1 MKKVLRACSTSWI
14 QTYLSRMM
22 ESREQQYNL
31 HQHLIDR
38 CRRGDTKALEEIYKL
53 YSKAMYNISL
63 RIVGE
68 AADAED
74 AIQDAFIKAF
84 QKIETFVD
92 NSSFSAWLKRIV
104 INTSL
109 DLLRRKSR
117 GPLLSEDALT
127 NQVTDDSREESEAWA
142 EVEVTYAKVKQA
154 IENLPEGYRLIVNL
168 YLIEGLD
175 HSEIGELLGIS
186 ESTSRSQLAR
196 AKKRLQEVLKGTTNK
211 QGHGQHL

>member
-31 HQHLIDR
+31 HQQLIDR
-38 CRRGDTKALEEIYKL
+38 CRWGDTKALEEIYKL
-53 YSKAMYNISL
+53 YYKAMYNISL
-63 RIVGE
+63 RIVRE
-68 AADAED
+68 PADAED
-74 AIQDAFIKAF
+74 AMQDAFIKAF

-142 EVEVTYAKVKQA
+142 EVEATFDKVKQA

-168 YLIEGLD
+168 YLLEGLD
-175 HSEIGELLGIS
+175 HSEIGELLGIT

-196 AKKRLQEVLKGTTNK
+196 AKKKLQDGLKM
-211 QGHGQHL
+211 GH

>member
-1 MKKVLRACSTSWI
+1 
-14 QTYLSRMM
+14 MM

-31 HQHLIDR
+31 HQQLIDR

-53 YSKAMYNISL
+53 YYKAMYNISL
-63 RIVGE
+63 RIVRE
-68 AADAED
+68 PADAED
-74 AIQDAFIKAF
+74 AMQDAFIKAF

-109 DLLRRKSR
+109 DLLRKKSR
-117 GPLLSEDALT
+117 GPLLSEEVLSI
-127 NQVTDDSREESEAWA
+127 QVADDSRQEAEAWA
-142 EVEVTYAKVKQA
+142 EVEATFDKVKQA

-168 YLIEGLD
+168 YLVEGLD
-175 HSEIGELLGIS
+175 HSEIGELLGIT

-196 AKKRLQEVLKGTTNK
+196 AKKKLQDGLKM
-211 QGHGQHL
+211 GH